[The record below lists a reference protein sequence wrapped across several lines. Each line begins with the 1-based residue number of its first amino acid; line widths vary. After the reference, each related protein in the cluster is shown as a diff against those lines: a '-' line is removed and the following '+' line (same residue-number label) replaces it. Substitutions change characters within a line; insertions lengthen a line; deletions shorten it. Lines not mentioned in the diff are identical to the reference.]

1 MTLRG
6 QLIVVFYWWSQSWL
20 LDGRVTR
27 RALLPGAVAVAV
39 LTIGLLEISQ
49 LFIAGQISWQVH
61 AYGQIGCVF
70 VLSVSLMALSMLT
83 FAGVLIGA
91 LVGERQTGPRDGTGA
106 SPSSPLT
113 VRGLDSVARTRIGMG
128 H

>member
-70 VLSVSLMALSMLT
+70 VLSVWLMALSMLT

-91 LVGERQTGPRDGTGA
+91 LVGERRDRPRDGTGA
-106 SPSSPLT
+106 SPA
-113 VRGLDSVARTRIGMG
+113 AR
-128 H
+128 